1 MEDSKICYKGWNWGE
16 ASIESTSLAFRIGG
30 ESAFDVPLNDITQ
43 ATAQKS
49 EAVVE
54 MAGDA
59 GQQLPACPGPA
70 PPRSQPRAHAVADAC
85 RRRHGAAGGRDACR
99 APNRRGCA
107 RRVLGSRYMP

>member
-16 ASIESTSLAFRIGG
+16 ASIESTSLAFRIEG

-59 GQQLPACPGPA
+59 GQT
-70 PPRSQPRAHAVADAC
+70 PPVGRSCAATRLRA
-85 RRRHGAAGGRDACR
+85 R
-99 APNRRGCA
+99 
-107 RRVLGSRYMP
+107 RRVLQY